1 MPNDVTNPTVPIMA
15 ISANIDDVD
24 ARLIMTLMKLLAN
37 KRQGDITVEEQHVL
51 DTVRQAVS
59 HVYTGEE
66 FLTEQG
72 RLPLGN

>member
-15 ISANIDDVD
+15 VSANVDDVD
-24 ARLIMTLMKLLAN
+24 ARLIMTLMQLLAN
-37 KRQGDITVEEQHVL
+37 KKQGDITVEEQHVL

>member
-15 ISANIDDVD
+15 VSANVDDVD
-24 ARLIMTLMKLLAN
+24 ARLIMTLMQLLAN
-37 KRQGDITVEEQHVL
+37 KKRGDITVEEQHVL

>member
-24 ARLIMTLMKLLAN
+24 ARLIMTLMQLLAN

>member
-15 ISANIDDVD
+15 VSANVDDVD
-24 ARLIMTLMKLLAN
+24 ARLIMTLMQLLAN
-37 KRQGDITVEEQHVL
+37 KKQGDITVEEQHVL
-51 DTVRQAVS
+51 DTVRQAIS
-59 HVYTGEE
+59 NVYTGEE

>member
-15 ISANIDDVD
+15 VSANVDDVD
-24 ARLIMTLMKLLAN
+24 ARLIMTLMQLLAN
-37 KRQGDITVEEQHVL
+37 KKRGDITVEEQHVL

-72 RLPLGN
+72 RLPFGN

>member
-1 MPNDVTNPTVPIMA
+1 MPTNVTTPTVPIMA
-15 ISANIDDVD
+15 VSANVDDVD
-24 ARLIMTLMKLLAN
+24 ARLIMTLMQLLAN
-37 KRQGDITVEEQHVL
+37 KKRGDITVEEQHVL

>member
-1 MPNDVTNPTVPIMA
+1 MPNNVTTPTVPIMA
-15 ISANIDDVD
+15 VSANVDDVD

-51 DTVRQAVS
+51 DTVRQAIS

-72 RLPLGN
+72 RLPFGN